1 MQELREKIYSSKSI
15 GYSLS
20 YDARTGNPD
29 EMTRSVEDLTDPFG
43 PSISEKCAH
52 SHIKAKFIS
61 LMPDAIARNY
71 YISGEQGCAKRIP
84 LDREKVEW
92 EAEI

>member
-1 MQELREKIYSSKSI
+1 MS
-15 GYSLS
+15 
-20 YDARTGNPD
+20 
-29 EMTRSVEDLTDPFG
+29 RSVEDLTDPFG
-43 PSISEKCAH
+43 PSISEKGA
-52 SHIKAKFIS
+52 HIKAKFIS

-84 LDREKVEW
+84 LDRAKVEW

>member
-1 MQELREKIYSSKSI
+1 
-15 GYSLS
+15 
-20 YDARTGNPD
+20 
-29 EMTRSVEDLTDPFG
+29 MTRSVEDLTDPFG

-52 SHIKAKFIS
+52 IKDKFIS

-71 YISGEQGCAKRIP
+71 YISGEQGSAKRIP

-92 EAEI
+92 DAEI

>member
-1 MQELREKIYSSKSI
+1 MS
-15 GYSLS
+15 
-20 YDARTGNPD
+20 
-29 EMTRSVEDLTDPFG
+29 RSVEDLNDPFG
-43 PSISEKCAH
+43 PSISEKFA
-52 SHIKAKFIS
+52 HIKDKFIS